1 VSAHVESKKIR
12 VLAVTGERRMAPL
25 PEVPTMKELGY
36 PIVVGTGRGF
46 ALPAGVPAAAV
57 ATLEGMVRRAMT
69 SKIWKDYSAAN
80 NFEENFLDG
89 AQFRK
94 YLDSRREE
102 FRGFLT
108 HVGLLKK

>member
-1 VSAHVESKKIR
+1 VR
-12 VLAVTGERRMAPL
+12 VLAVTGERRMAVL
-25 PEVPTMKELGY
+25 PDVPTMKELGY
-36 PIVVGTGRGF
+36 PIVVGTGRGV
-46 ALPAGVPAAAV
+46 AMPAGVPKE
-57 ATLEGMVRRAMT
+57 ATATMEGMLRTAVN
-69 SKIWKDYSAAN
+69 SKLWKDYSAAN

>member
-1 VSAHVESKKIR
+1 MLRKAVSSK
-12 VLAVTGERRMAPL
+12 L
-25 PEVPTMKELGY
+25 
-36 PIVVGTGRGF
+36 
-46 ALPAGVPAAAV
+46 
-57 ATLEGMVRRAMT
+57 
-69 SKIWKDYSAAN
+69 WKDYSAAN